1 MYNINWKIKDTARTA
16 FERAKQTKKSP
27 GPNGAGANKT
37 QGPMQGTTSGL
48 KRGKKILKHGI

>member
-1 MYNINWKIKDTARTA
+1 MTHAVLIQYTISIENKRYNKITA

-37 QGPMQGTTSGL
+37 QGPM
-48 KRGKKILKHGI
+48 